1 MYKRQTL
8 GCWGKGGTIFSL
20 SETVGMGV
28 EVGVTSI
35 IFGIVVGVIVLI
47 ATVGFKTILSLE
59 ILGLL

>member
-1 MYKRQTL
+1 
-8 GCWGKGGTIFSL
+8 
-20 SETVGMGV
+20 GV